1 MRPTEMLNK
10 ITSLLGTQVQLE
22 EMKLENGA
30 TIEADSFAGGE
41 NVFIV
46 TEDEK
51 VPLPVGDYTL
61 EDGKILVVSEEGVI
75 SEIKETMEEESK
87 EEELSDETVE
97 TGSKKP
103 APSDDEP
110 SEEEPSDEPNEEKEG
125 DEPEEL
131 SLEEDEKD
139 DLNKIVEEVVA
150 AVTPIIDEMKQE
162 LAYVKEELGKIKG
175 EEEEKEEMEAQVKE
189 ELSTQPATKPLKHNP
204 ESEPNTKALL
214 ARENRPLRTM
224 DRVLN
229 RISNLK

>member
-22 EMKLENGA
+22 EMKLENGT

-41 NVFIV
+41 SVFIV

-51 VPLPVGDYTL
+51 VPLPIGDYTL
-61 EDGKILVVSEEGVI
+61 EDGKVLIVSEEGVI
-75 SEIKETMEEESK
+75 GEIQNGTTEEAK

-103 APSDDEP
+103 EAKEEA
-110 SEEEPSDEPNEEKEG
+110 SEEAESSEEDATEEPKEEVN
-125 DEPEEL
+125 
-131 SLEEDEKD
+131 LEEEDKDEM
-139 DLNKIVEEVVA
+139 NKIVEEVVA
-150 AVTPIIDEMKQE
+150 AVAPIIDEMKQE

-175 EEEEKEEMEAQVKE
+175 EETEKEEMESQIKE
-189 ELSTQPATKPLKHNP
+189 ELSTQPATAPLKHNP
-204 ESEPNTKALL
+204 ESKPETKSVL
-214 ARENRPLRTM
+214 ARENRPLKTM

-229 RISNLK
+229 TINNLK